1 MKVSMSGIL
10 LDRRAFVLAGLGAAG
25 CAKVRPG
32 FTGFAFVANE
42 DGNAIAAVD
51 LTAFAVVK
59 HLRLNAAPSEL
70 ISHTQRKMVYAL
82 TPSNGTLHEISSAKL
97 QRERWTALGGTASH
111 MRLGPRGMTVWV
123 LLRDPNQLVEV
134 KLETLEVVRRIA
146 LPSLPADLDLAPED
160 PRALISFGETGKAA
174 VVDLTSGKLQMID
187 CGSPIG
193 WARFRQDGKLW
204 MTGHRDRNLLTFVD
218 TVSGKTVVRLP
229 LAVRPDNFC
238 FKSDRGEMFISGE
251 GSDSVAIVFP
261 FWTEVAE
268 TVLAGRGPG
277 PMAASP
283 AVKDSPEFL
292 FVTNPQSGHVAI
304 MDIETR
310 KLVAVRQVGAEP
322 SHVVITPD
330 NQYVLV
336 LNRRS
341 GDMAVFMRSTSRR
354 SRLPVAL
361 FTMIPVGSKPVAAVV
376 QAV

>member
-1 MKVSMSGIL
+1 MSNAQHL
-10 LDRRAFVLAGLGAAG
+10 TRRLFAG
-25 CAKVRPG
+25 CAIATAGCGRVQPG

-42 DGNAIAAVD
+42 DGNAIAVVD

-59 HLRLNAAPSEL
+59 HIRLSAAPSEL
-70 ISHTQRKMVYAL
+70 ISHVARKTVYAL
-82 TPSNGTLHEISSAKL
+82 TALNGTIHEISAAKL
-97 QRERWTALGGTASH
+97 QRERWTALGGVASQ
-111 MRLGPRGMTVWV
+111 MRLGPRGITIWA
-123 LLRDPNQLVEV
+123 LLREPSQLVEV
-134 KLETLEVVRRIA
+134 RLETLDVVRRIA
-146 LPSLPADLDLAPED
+146 LPFPPVDLDLSSEE
-160 PRALISFGETGKAA
+160 PRAVVSFGDTSKAG
-174 VVDLTSGKLQMID
+174 VIDLSNGNVRLVD
-187 CGSPIG
+187 CGAPIG
-193 WARFRQDGKLW
+193 MTRFRRDGKLW
-204 MTGHRDRNLLTFVD
+204 MAGHPEKKLLSFVD
-218 TVSGKTVVRLP
+218 TASGKTVVRLP
-229 LAVRPDNFC
+229 LAVRPEHFC
-238 FKSDRGEMFISGE
+238 FKSDRGELFISGE
-251 GSDSVAIVFP
+251 GSDAVAIVFP
-261 FWTEVAE
+261 YWTEVAE

-283 AVKDSPEFL
+283 AVKGSPEFL

-330 NQYVLV
+330 SQYVLV

-376 QAV
+376 QAI